1 VAPEINT
8 HSIFEVLVEREM
20 DAPAD
25 VVFDAI
31 TVHTDGWLWP
41 SDLETLRA
49 STSLEQGVI
58 TEWDPPH
65 RFANRVEAP
74 NGFFNALDHT
84 LEERDNGR
92 SWLRYVHQGV
102 NFNPDQNLDD
112 AVQQHTEFYLHTL
125 NQYVQYFAPKDAA
138 FVDIQGPASS
148 ASPDAFEKVRA
159 ALGLTSDSVV
169 DDEVQLTI
177 NGLEPTSAT
186 LDYSTANFL
195 GVRTDTALIRFFG
208 RNAFGAVVGMTIH
221 SFANDDGSALASAW
235 EKWLS
240 DLYR

>member
-1 VAPEINT
+1 VASETNT

-20 DAPAD
+20 DAPAE

-31 TVHTDGWLWP
+31 TLHTSGWLWP
-41 SDLETLRA
+41 TDLETLRA
-49 STSLEQGVI
+49 STSLEQGMI
-58 TEWDPPH
+58 TEWNPPY

-74 NGFFNALDHT
+74 NGFFNVLDHT
-84 LEERDNGR
+84 LEDRENGR
-92 SWLRYVHQGV
+92 SWLRYIHQGV
-102 NFNPDQNLDD
+102 NFNPEQNLDD

-125 NQYVQYFAPKDAA
+125 NQYVQHFAPRDAA

-148 ASPDAFEKVRA
+148 ASPDAFERVRA

-169 DDEVQLTI
+169 DDAVPIAIE
-177 NGLEPTSAT
+177 GLESTLAT
-186 LDYSTANFL
+186 LDYSTANFIGL
-195 GVRTDTALIRFFG
+195 RTETALFRFFG

-221 SFANDDGSALASAW
+221 SFAGDDGSALASAW

-240 DLYR
+240 GLYR